1 MASWVLKSILDIKDR
16 KRALAIM
23 DQLSSQGY
31 ITYSLDQKTK
41 VLSYRITDWVAQ
53 CTGEACLGEA
63 VYATDGYGFICVPR
77 SLTERLIR
85 HGYRFDEA
93 DAWLDLWCHTVWH
106 QKSNAFSGLGPV
118 VQFDYRQP
126 VLTLDYLGKRWNW
139 EKTKVWR
146 FFQKHSNTFSLL
158 KLPGS
163 FGCLIYTS
171 TYPTMFGNEA
181 YTPTQEN
188 VMRVLAAIRIRTHNA
203 HYKGTGSK
211 AYTNH
216 GCLWTGSTRR

>member
-1 MASWVLKSILDIKDR
+1 
-16 KRALAIM
+16 M